1 MNDLA
6 YHFSAHH
13 LPQAD
18 LIMVL
23 GDNGQVAK
31 QGSYAQLRDNIDGFV
46 QMNDTQSTPADEVKG
61 SDKHTDVLADLPTP
75 TQDTSSVS
83 FKNGSR
89 KTTDLAV
96 YKYYFS
102 ALGWSRI
109 AALIL
114 FIVTDA
120 GMSGFRCKL

>member
-1 MNDLA
+1 
-6 YHFSAHH
+6 
-13 LPQAD
+13 
-18 LIMVL
+18 MVL

-46 QMNDTQSTPADEVKG
+46 QMNDTQSTPAEEAKG
-61 SDKHTDVLADLPTP
+61 SDKHTDVLADPPTP
-75 TQDTSSVS
+75 AQDTSSVS
-83 FKNGSR
+83 SSKNGSR

-109 AALIL
+109 TALIL
-114 FIVTDA
+114 FIVTEA